1 MSFGDDIRNNYRLRK
16 EQIYQS
22 NPLLAGLAQEEERQ
36 ELPKT
41 KLQFIQRELEKK
53 LKIKKEP
60 DLLGINE
67 VDGFEGS
74 MLRDYLE
81 SIIPPQKTIS
91 LSFNGESL
99 SSINFG

>member
-16 EQIYQS
+16 EQIYES

-67 VDGFEGS
+67 VDGFEGT
-74 MLRDYLE
+74 MLRNYLE
-81 SIIPPQKTIS
+81 SIIPPQKS
-91 LSFNGESL
+91 EGSHFNKDST
-99 SSINFG
+99 